1 MKGNQHLTALGGRA
15 GRKTQLIIGVAARF
29 VQNCT
34 LRDSVHRRTGPPFR
48 REGQDGRH
56 MLVRGPGIPDQRCGL
71 LVAAPVLA
79 KGHER
84 LGIEPERAW
93 AASSSLSAL

>member
-48 REGQDGRH
+48 REGGGELCQPCDRARRAMPRRAAFRDVVGC
-56 MLVRGPGIPDQRCGL
+56 LVRTIYGDVA
-71 LVAAPVLA
+71 LV
-79 KGHER
+79 
-84 LGIEPERAW
+84 
-93 AASSSLSAL
+93 